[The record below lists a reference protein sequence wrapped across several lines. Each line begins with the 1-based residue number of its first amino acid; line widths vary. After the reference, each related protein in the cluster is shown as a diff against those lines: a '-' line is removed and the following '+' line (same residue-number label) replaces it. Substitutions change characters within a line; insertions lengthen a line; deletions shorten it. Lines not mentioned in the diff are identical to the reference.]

1 MSYVKRLCICALC
14 IALCAILPTAF
25 HSFGLGTALSPMH
38 LPVLLCGL
46 ICGGGLGAVC
56 GAVGPILSS
65 VMTGMPGS
73 PQLLHMVPELVAYGL
88 CAGLF
93 LKLWR
98 TGSLYADLYLALVPA
113 MLLGRV
119 VGGAAQALEY
129 LGGTES
135 YSLAMW
141 TGSYFVGTMPG
152 AVLQLLVL
160 PTLVVAL
167 GKAGLIPARYPHR
180 VRA

>member
-1 MSYVKRLCICALC
+1 MSYVKKLCLCALC
-14 IALCAILPTAF
+14 IALCAVLPTAF
-25 HSFGLGTALSPMH
+25 HSFGLGMALSPMH

-65 VMTGMPGS
+65 VITGMPGS
-73 PQLLHMVPELVAYGL
+73 SQLLHMVPELVAYGL
-88 CAGLF
+88 FAGLF

-141 TGSYFVGTMPG
+141 AGSYFVGTMPG

-167 GKAGLIPARYPHR
+167 GKAGLIPTRYPQA
-180 VRA
+180 VQA

>member
-1 MSYVKRLCICALC
+1 MSSVKKLCICALC
-14 IALCAILPTAF
+14 IALCCVLPTAF
-25 HSFGLGTALSPMH
+25 HSFGLGMALSPMH

-56 GAVGPILSS
+56 GAAGPILSS
-65 VMTGMPGS
+65 VITGMPGS
-73 PQLLHMVPELVAYGL
+73 AQLLHMVPELVAYGL
-88 CAGLF
+88 FAGLL

-119 VGGAAQALEY
+119 VGGAVQALEY
-129 LGGTES
+129 LGGTER

-152 AVLQLLVL
+152 AILQLIVL
-160 PTLVVAL
+160 PALVVVL
-167 GKAGLIPARYPHR
+167 VKAGLIPTRYPR
-180 VRA
+180 TVQA